1 MPNQYDGPE
10 FRRLLKQARRSLERT
25 GGELSGSV
33 SLSHPDDAERKAII
47 GITGQYRGMR
57 ANRIAVRLADLDH
70 AVRETTGRG
79 LPELL
84 AELDGPLR
92 DRPAER
98 SVLAGARDAAIREA
112 ETSSLY
118 LSCAWYRDWLAEI
131 GQDGT
136 LTKLINQDEQA
147 RLGQAIRV
155 LEYMAGR
162 QHAPVLLPALAA
174 DVTGDTKALNHG
186 TLLSTLVLRA
196 LAIKTGMGRPGTA
209 RERRDLW
216 EAGDVVV
223 DDLAS
228 RVLVLNLSA
237 EGTGLAEW
245 LAGAA
250 RHGVPF
256 YVTLH
261 QLMTLPLTIRDAVV
275 YVCENPAVLRHA
287 TAELGSGSAPLL
299 CTEGRPSTAF
309 HQLADVVVSGGG
321 ELRYHGDFD
330 WPGLA
335 IASAVMRRHGA
346 RPWRMSADDYM
357 AGVRVHAEH
366 VLLSGRPQP
375 TPWDPELSKAMVATG
390 RVLFE
395 ESVADDLIGDLS
407 EQGRSEALGCR
418 HLGGE
423 LAEHRVIILPKP
435 SRSSCRRRKTILRPA
450 RR

>member
-1 MPNQYDGPE
+1 MTEPYDGPE
-10 FRRLLKQARRSLERT
+10 FRRLLRQARRSLERT

-33 SLSHPDDAERKAII
+33 SLSLPDDAERKAII
-47 GITGQYRGMR
+47 GITGQYRDVR
-57 ANRIAVRLADLDH
+57 TNRVAVRLADLDR

-84 AELDGPLR
+84 AELGGPLR

-98 SVLAGARDAAIREA
+98 SALAGARDTAIREA
-112 ETSSLY
+112 ETSPLH

-131 GQDGT
+131 GRDGT
-136 LTKLINQDEQA
+136 LTKLINTGEQA

-155 LEYMAGR
+155 LEYLAGR
-162 QHAPVLLPALAA
+162 TDVPVLLPALAA

-186 TLLSTLVLRA
+186 TTLSTLVLRA
-196 LAIKTGMGRPGTA
+196 LAIKTGMGRPGA
-209 RERRDLW
+209 AGERRDLW
-216 EAGDVVV
+216 EASDVVV

-228 RVLVLNLSA
+228 RVLVLNLAA

-245 LAGAA
+245 LVGAA

-261 QLMTLPLTIRDAVV
+261 QLMTLPLTIRGSVV
-275 YVCENPAVLRHA
+275 HVCENPAVLRHA
-287 TAELGSGSAPLL
+287 AAELGAGSAPLL
-299 CTEGRPSTAF
+299 CTEGRPSAAF
-309 HQLADVVVSGGG
+309 HRLADVVVSGGG

-335 IASAVMRRHGA
+335 IASSVMRRHSA

-357 AGVRVHAEH
+357 AGVRVQAEH
-366 VLLSGRPQP
+366 VLLSGTPQP
-375 TPWDPELSKAMVATG
+375 TPWDPELGRAMAAAG

-407 EQGRSEALGCR
+407 EQGRSEA
-418 HLGGE
+418 
-423 LAEHRVIILPKP
+423 ATVVQ
-435 SRSSCRRRKTILRPA
+435 A
-450 RR
+450 

>member
-1 MPNQYDGPE
+1 MTDPYDGPE
-10 FRRLLKQARRSLERT
+10 FRRLLERARRSLERT
-25 GGELSGSV
+25 GGDLSGSV

-47 GITGQYRGMR
+47 GITGQYRDTHTT
-57 ANRIAVRLADLDH
+57 RIAVRLADLDH
-70 AVRETTGRG
+70 AVRETSGRG

-84 AELDGPLR
+84 AELGGPLR

-98 SVLAGARDAAIREA
+98 SALARARDAAIREA

-118 LSCAWYRDWLAEI
+118 LSCAWYRDWLTELVR
-131 GQDGT
+131 DGS
-136 LTKLINQDEQA
+136 LTKLINQGEQA
-147 RLGQAIRV
+147 RFGQAVRV
-155 LEYMAGR
+155 LEHMAGR
-162 QHAPVLLPALAA
+162 QDAPVLLPTLAA

-186 TLLSTLVLRA
+186 TLSSTLVLRA
-196 LAIKTGMGRPGTA
+196 LAVKTGTGRPGTA

-216 EAGDVVV
+216 EASGVVV

-228 RVLVLNLSA
+228 RVLVLNLPA
-237 EGTGLAEW
+237 EGAGLAEW
-245 LAGAA
+245 LVGAA

-261 QLMTLPLTIRDAVV
+261 QLMTLPLKIRGAVV
-275 YVCENPAVLRHA
+275 HVCENPAVLRHA
-287 TAELGSGSAPLL
+287 AAELGAGSAPLL

-335 IASAVMRRHGA
+335 IASAVMHRHDA
-346 RPWRMSADDYM
+346 KPWRMNADDYL
-357 AGVRVHAEH
+357 AGVRAHAEH
-366 VLLSGRPQP
+366 VLLSGMPQP

-395 ESVADDLIGDLS
+395 ESVADDLIRDLS
-407 EQGRSEALGCR
+407 EQGRSEAAM
-418 HLGGE
+418 E
-423 LAEHRVIILPKP
+423 
-435 SRSSCRRRKTILRPA
+435 
-450 RR
+450 

>member
-1 MPNQYDGPE
+1 M
-10 FRRLLKQARRSLERT
+10 
-25 GGELSGSV
+25 
-33 SLSHPDDAERKAII
+33 
-47 GITGQYRGMR
+47 
-57 ANRIAVRLADLDH
+57 RLADLDH

-112 ETSSLY
+112 ETSSLHP
-118 LSCAWYRDWLAEI
+118 SCAWYRDWLAEI

-155 LEYMAGR
+155 LEYLAGR
-162 QHAPVLLPALAA
+162 QHAPVLLPDLAA

-228 RVLVLNLSA
+228 RVLVLNLPA

-250 RHGVPF
+250 RLGVPF

-261 QLMTLPLTIRDAVV
+261 QLMTLPLTIRGAVV
-275 YVCENPAVLRHA
+275 HVCENPAVLRRA
-287 TAELGSGSAPLL
+287 AAELGAGSAPLL

-309 HQLADVVVSGGG
+309 HQLANVVVSGGG

-335 IASAVMRRHGA
+335 IASSVMRRHGA
-346 RPWRMSADDYM
+346 SPWRLSAADYLAGVRAHSEHVRSPGRRRQRRGIRNSPRPWRRQDESCTRKAS
-357 AGVRVHAEH
+357 R
-366 VLLSGRPQP
+366 
-375 TPWDPELSKAMVATG
+375 TP
-390 RVLFE
+390 
-395 ESVADDLIGDLS
+395 
-407 EQGRSEALGCR
+407 
-418 HLGGE
+418 
-423 LAEHRVIILPKP
+423 
-435 SRSSCRRRKTILRPA
+435 
-450 RR
+450 